1 MLLEESWISFSN
13 SLDKSWISNVPVC
26 TEYYGPYLMYCLLLT
41 RCKYNLNELS
51 HDTAIGLIE
60 KVLAKE
66 VNLKEV
72 RVQPDKIIIISMI
85 LWLTNLFNKWIQYVN
100 FIC

>member
-1 MLLEESWISFSN
+1 
-13 SLDKSWISNVPVC
+13 
-26 TEYYGPYLMYCLLLT
+26 MYCLLLT

-72 RVQPDKIIIISMI
+72 RVQPDKIII
-85 LWLTNLFNKWIQYVN
+85 NQ
-100 FIC
+100 